1 VVRNVIMLYTLETF
15 DTAGGMGGWEVGEE
29 DF

>member
-1 VVRNVIMLYTLETF
+1 MLYTLETF